1 MLELLSA
8 GGYLMVPIVA
18 CSVVAFAI
26 VLERFWALQRS
37 KVIPGFLLVEIRKWR
52 RDGGLDAARLNA
64 LESHSPLGR
73 VLAAGLPNGGRDR
86 AQLDREQTKERVEDA
101 GRHVGLELERYLT
114 ALGTIAAISPL
125 LGLLGTVVGM
135 IEVFAVITAHG
146 AGDPTV
152 LSSGISQALVTTA
165 GGLVVAIPALIF
177 HRYFRARVRELVFD
191 MERESLKLVDLIHD
205 ADPDMKPAQT
215 DAVRSVG

>member
-37 KVIPGFLLVEIRKWR
+37 RVIPDFLLVEIRKWR

-73 VLAAGLPNGGRDR
+73 LLAAGLLNASR
-86 AQLDREQTKERVEDA
+86 DREQTKERVEDA

-135 IEVFAVITAHG
+135 IEVFAVITTHG
-146 AGDPTV
+146 VGDPTV

-205 ADPDMKPAQT
+205 TDAGLKPAQT

>member
-37 KVIPGFLLVEIRKWR
+37 KVAPGFLLVEIRKWR
-52 RDGGLDAARLNA
+52 REGGLDAARINA
-64 LESHSPLGR
+64 LETHSPLGR
-73 VLAAGLPNGGRDR
+73 VLAAGLANAGRE
-86 AQLDREQTKERVEDA
+86 REQTKERVEDA
-101 GRHVGLELERYLT
+101 GRRVALELERYLT

-135 IEVFAVITAHG
+135 IEVFAVITTHG
-146 AGDPTV
+146 VGDPTV

-177 HRYFRARVRELVFD
+177 HRYFRARVRELVLD
-191 MERESLKLVDLIHD
+191 MEREAVKLVDLIHD
-205 ADPDMKPAQT
+205 AADGAQAARA